1 MRSSVLGEPLLEQR
15 SAALRPQGLLAR
27 FHLDT
32 PLLLALLAT
41 AGLGL
46 VVLYSAG
53 HADQAIVTKQAV
65 RLGMGFACMALLA
78 QAPPA
83 KLRQWTPWL
92 YLLAMVL
99 LLAVPLVGDMGK
111 GARRWL
117 DLGFVRFQPAEL
129 MKLALPMMVA
139 WYLSGQ
145 RFPPSLATIGVAA
158 ALVAVP
164 TVLILRQP
172 DLGTALLVAG
182 AGFFVLFLG
191 GLSWRVLLGALALLG
206 AAAPAFWRWGMH
218 EYQRQRVLT
227 LLDPQSDPLGSGYHI
242 IQSQIAIGSGGVYGK
257 GWLNGSQAHL
267 EFLPES
273 STDFIFAV
281 FAEEFGLYGGV
292 GLLLLFCFIVGRGLQ
307 IATRAQDSYSRLLA
321 GSLSLTFFIYAC
333 VNVGMVIGLLPVVGV
348 PLPLISYGGTAV
360 VTLLAGFGVL
370 MSVNTHR
377 KFLS

>member
-1 MRSSVLGEPLLEQR
+1 VRTSLLREPLLSSR
-15 SAALRPQGLLAR
+15 AATTRTDGLLAR

-41 AGLGL
+41 ASLGL

-53 HADQAIVTKQAV
+53 QADEAIVTRQAI
-65 RLGMGFACMALLA
+65 RLGVGICLMALLA
-78 QAPPA
+78 QVPPV
-83 KLRQWTPWL
+83 KLRLWAPWL
-92 YLLAMVL
+92 YLIAVVL
-99 LLAVPLVGDMGK
+99 LIAVPLVGDVGK

-117 DLGFVRFQPAEL
+117 DLGFMRFQPSEF

-139 WYLSGQ
+139 WHLSGQ
-145 RFPPSLATIGVAA
+145 RFPPSLATTGVNVAII
-158 ALVAVP
+158 AVP
-164 TVLILRQP
+164 VLLILKQP
-172 DLGTALLVAG
+172 DLGTALLVAS

-191 GLSWRVLLGALALLG
+191 GLNWRVVLAVLAALG

-218 EYQRQRVLT
+218 DYQRQRVLT

-242 IQSQIAIGSGGVYGK
+242 IQSKIAIGSGGVYGK

-281 FAEEFGLYGGV
+281 FAEEFGLYGSAV
-292 GLLLLFCFIVGRGLQ
+292 LLLLFCFIIGRGLY
-307 IATRAQDSYSRLLA
+307 IASHAQDSYSRLIT
-321 GSLSLTFFIYAC
+321 GSLSLTFFVYVG
-333 VNVGMVIGLLPVVGV
+333 VNVGMVIGVLPVVGV
-348 PLPLISYGGTAV
+348 PLPLISYGGTSV
-360 VTLLAGFGVL
+360 VTLLAGFGVM